1 MNAYQYGNVCM
12 PVIKYYTAV
21 YNNKLNRCGYKW
33 VFMNKNL
40 AFSSPVKKG
49 TNSDLQLYNLWRA
62 HKESAGD
69 EE

>member
-40 AFSSPVKKG
+40 AFS
-49 TNSDLQLYNLWRA
+49 L
-62 HKESAGD
+62 
-69 EE
+69 